1 MDFKYN
7 FLMDNDF
14 IIDDSLEI
22 SDSIFLDPDES
33 KWENLI
39 DQIVKGNVIPVI
51 GPGILL
57 DGKDI
62 NQKAI
67 DFLAKKS
74 EMDERPNTYSELVF
88 NPQFRFKDNI
98 YSWLAQI
105 ATANSFKP
113 SSLLKRIFSIKQFP
127 FVITTSFFPVV
138 ETAMK
143 EIWAPRT
150 VKVMKFNNDPVTTN
164 TLGVGDI
171 REDRDI
177 KDPTVYYMFG
187 NPDKAAHK
195 FVVTDTD
202 MLSFCKSWMSNDSR
216 PRNLSNV
223 LRNKYL
229 LVFGS
234 NYPDWLFRFIWYSIN
249 QSGDSLSHSMVE
261 KPGMVVEETA
271 DPGLL
276 EFLNR
281 VDTFTQKDPYQVVDT
296 IEAKLKERE
305 AEIEAH
311 RFDYAKKYT
320 NVFISYSRVDQKA
333 ADTLYESLSSLG
345 LDVWYDR
352 RKLKLGS
359 DFTQEIEDA
368 INSTQ
373 FFIQIM
379 SPEALAMGDE
389 YHYYVKERNIALER
403 AEGFNRTFF
412 IPLVHKS
419 LDIYNSDLPKRIR
432 SLNAAFYD
440 NDMDFSVLAQEL
452 LDNVNALNKK

>member
-1 MDFKYN
+1 MTDEFK
-7 FLMDNDF
+7 L
-14 IIDDSLEI
+14 DDSIEI

-62 NQKAI
+62 NRMAI
-67 DFLAKKS
+67 DFLARKS
-74 EMDERPNTYSELVF
+74 QLSRHPKTYSELVF
-88 NPQFRFKDNI
+88 DPQFKFKDNI
-98 YSWLAQI
+98 YSWLSQI
-105 ATANSFKP
+105 ASASTFTP
-113 SSLLKRIFSIKQFP
+113 SSLLKRILSIKQFP

-138 ETAMK
+138 EIAMR

-150 VKVMKFNNDPVTTN
+150 VRVMKFNNDPTITN
-164 TLGVGDI
+164 SVGIGDI
-171 REDRDI
+171 RQERDI

-187 NPDKAAHK
+187 NADKAAHR

-202 MLSFCKSWMSNDSR
+202 MLSFCKSWLSNDRR
-216 PRNLSNV
+216 PANLSSV
-223 LRNKYL
+223 LKNKYL

-249 QSGDSLSHSMVE
+249 QAGDSVSNSMVE

-271 DPGLL
+271 DQELL

-281 VDTFTQKDPYQVVDT
+281 VDTFTQNDPRQVVDT

-305 AEIEAH
+305 DEIKL
-311 RFDYAKKYT
+311 RQFDVARKYT
-320 NVFISYSRVDQKA
+320 NVFISYSRVDKKA
-333 ADTLYESLSSLG
+333 ADRLYDALTRKG

-359 DFTQEIEDA
+359 DYTQEIEDS
-368 INSTQ
+368 INTTQ
-373 FFIQIM
+373 FFVQIM
-379 SPEALAMGDE
+379 SPEALEMGSE
-389 YHYYVKERNIALER
+389 YHYYAKERSIALDR
-403 AEGFNRTFF
+403 GEGYDRTFF
-412 IPLVHKS
+412 IPLVHQS
-419 LDIYNSDLPKRIR
+419 LDIYNSSLPKKIKN
-432 SLNAAFYD
+432 LNAAFYD
-440 NDMDFSVLAQEL
+440 DSLDFDAFAEEILQ
-452 LDNVNALNKK
+452 NVNDLNKR